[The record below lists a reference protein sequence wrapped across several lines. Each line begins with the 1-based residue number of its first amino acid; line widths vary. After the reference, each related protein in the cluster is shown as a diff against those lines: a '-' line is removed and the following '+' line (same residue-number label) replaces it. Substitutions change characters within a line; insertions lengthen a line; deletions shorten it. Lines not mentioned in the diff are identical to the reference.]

1 MQDRTEYKQYAAT
14 FLSEMDLTVFAVGRV
29 EDYRAEGSSLLLRC
43 TAARCSKESVG
54 SSFNQVNRYFICR
67 GESETA
73 SLRLDF
79 LQGEMLR
86 IRLQRGPQVDE
97 VTRPMLSGQ
106 PVPAEAVQTEDDG
119 ETLMARASGLEVR
132 VGKNPF
138 HLSIYAG
145 GQLLYSQYN
154 NDLHSTT
161 NDRRRGLNEAESS
174 LREEEV
180 HRSYPAF
187 EVYPF
192 GYVQQN
198 ATGAMCYTEALCTG
212 YDEAFYGFGES
223 FSPGNKRGEEK
234 LIWAINPLGA
244 STIKSYKNIPFFMS
258 SAGYGLYLNSAKKSL
273 FDMNSYFF
281 KAHTVASFDEQLD
294 LFFLHGPGYQKMLQ
308 GYCTLTG
315 HCRHVPPKWSF
326 GVWMGRNCY
335 RSRAEIEETCRELR
349 ERRLP
354 CDVLHLDWDYTR
366 LASHGFD
373 FIFDESRFPDPA
385 GMMAEMKK
393 QGYRLSLW
401 QLPYLNKGTPVYD
414 YCLEKGYFSAPPP
427 GKTREGDP
435 VGVLDF
441 SNPEAV
447 AWYQQQ
453 LRSLLL
459 AGVAVIKTD
468 FGENADEDYLY
479 KTVDG
484 ATMHNLYPLLYNRA
498 AYEVCEEVHGKEA
511 LVWGRS
517 AFAGGQRYP
526 LYWGGDSD
534 SDYHGLFDTLRGG
547 LSLGLTGFPFWSH
560 DVGGYFGQPDEDVY
574 LRWVELGMLSSHVRF
589 HGTTPREPWHY
600 GQRAVEVYRRY
611 AAIRYSLIEY
621 LYAEAHHAVGSCQP
635 LMRHLVLDYPDDP
648 TVQSIDDQYL
658 LGRNL
663 LVAGVFD
670 KKPERR
676 LYLPKGRW
684 LDWHTGETLDG
695 SRWLSYPVPPEILP
709 FFLRFGSVTPLVEPK
724 NHVTE
729 KPDEFIR
736 WKILPDGG
744 PLEGEVLGLELPVR
758 LHANTE
764 EKRLTVQIDS
774 ALPLRQILEI
784 HGMGRP
790 ARVEGGR
797 VQAYHSHTDALT
809 VELTGNGHQAVLF
822 F

>member
-14 FLSEMDLTVFAVGRV
+14 FLSEMDLTVYAISEI
-29 EDYRAEGSSLLLRC
+29 EDFHTEGASLFLQCRAAC
-43 TAARCSKESVG
+43 CSKESVG
-54 SSFNQVNRYFICR
+54 SSFNQVNRYFINR
-67 GESETA
+67 GESEPA
-73 SLRLDF
+73 ALRLDF
-79 LQGEMLR
+79 LEGNMLR
-86 IRLQRGPQVDE
+86 LRLQRGETVQE
-97 VTRPMLSGQ
+97 VQRIMLQG
-106 PVPAEAVQTEDDG
+106 VPAPAAKLLVQDSGSALT
-119 ETLMARASGLEVR
+119 ASAGVLEVR
-132 VGKNPF
+132 LCKKPF
-138 HLSIYAG
+138 HLSVYAG
-145 GQLLYSQYN
+145 GQLIYCQYN

-161 NDRRRGLNEAESS
+161 NDRRRGLNEAEST
-174 LREEEV
+174 LTPEEV
-180 HRSYPAF
+180 QRSYPAF

-192 GYVQQN
+192 GYVRQN
-198 ATGAMCYTEALCTG
+198 STGALCYTEAVCTA
-212 YDEAFYGFGES
+212 YDEAFFGFGES

-258 SAGYGLYLNSAKKSL
+258 NAGYGLYLNSAKKSL

-281 KAHTVASFDEQLD
+281 KAHTISSFDDQLD
-294 LFFLHGPGYQKMLQ
+294 LFFLYGPSYPRLLQ
-308 GYCTLTG
+308 SYSRLTG
-315 HCRHVPPKWSF
+315 PCLHVPPKWSF

-335 RSRAEIEETCRELR
+335 RSRAEIEDTCRELR
-349 ERRLP
+349 QRQLP

-366 LASHGFD
+366 LATHGFD
-373 FIFDESRFPDPA
+373 FIFDEARFPDPA
-385 GMMAEMKK
+385 GMMAEMQK

-414 YCLEKGYFSAPPP
+414 FCLEKGYFSAPPP

-453 LRSLLL
+453 LRALLQ

-484 ATMHNLYPLLYNRA
+484 AEMHNLYPLLYNQA

-517 AFAGGQRYP
+517 AFSGGQRYP

-534 SDYHGLFDTLRGG
+534 SDYHGLYDTLRGG

-560 DVGGYFGQPDEDVY
+560 DVGGYFGRPDEDVY
-574 LRWVELGMLSSHVRF
+574 IRWVQLGMLSSHVRF

-600 GQRAVEVYRRY
+600 GETAVEVYRHY

-621 LYAEAHHAVGSCQP
+621 LYTEAHHAAESCQP
-635 LMRHLVLDYPDDP
+635 MMRHLVLDFPGDP
-648 TVQSIDDQYL
+648 TVQAIDDQYM
-658 LGRNL
+658 LGRSL

-670 KKPERR
+670 TKPCRR

-684 LDWHTGETLDG
+684 LDWHTEEILEGG
-695 SRWLSYPVPPEILP
+695 RWLDYPVPLTVLP
-709 FFLRFGSVTPLVEPK
+709 LFVRFGSILPLVEPK
-724 NHVTE
+724 NHVDET
-729 KPDEFIR
+729 PDTCLR
-736 WKILPDGG
+736 WKVLPAAG
-744 PLEGEVLGLELPVR
+744 PMEAEVLGLESPVR
-758 LHANTE
+758 LRAEWQNN
-764 EKRLTVQIDS
+764 RLVFCLEGS
-774 ALPLRQILEI
+774 LPLRHLLEI
-784 HGMGRP
+784 HGVGGP
-790 ARVEGGR
+790 TKVEGGQ
-797 VQAYHSHTDALT
+797 VLHHQSQADAL
-809 VELTGNGHQAVLF
+809 LF
-822 F
+822 EMDAGRQTAALHF